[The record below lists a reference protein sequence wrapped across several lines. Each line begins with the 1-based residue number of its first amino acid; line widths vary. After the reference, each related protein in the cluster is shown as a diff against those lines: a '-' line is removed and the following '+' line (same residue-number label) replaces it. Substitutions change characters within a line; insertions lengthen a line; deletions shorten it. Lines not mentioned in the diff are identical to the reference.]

1 MKMENGFP
9 YHINTFLTFSLVLH
23 PQAALQAS
31 IRGLNIWWEVVFP
44 SLLPFFIIA
53 ELLIS
58 IGVVKFIG
66 VILEPLMRPLFRVPG
81 IGGFVWAMGMAS
93 GFPAGAKLS
102 ARLRKSNQLTQI
114 EAERLV
120 SFTNSSNPLFIFGA
134 VSIGFSIIR
143 N

>member
-1 MKMENGFP
+1 MKNGKRLSLP
-9 YHINTFLTFSLVLH
+9 YQHFFLTFSLVLH

-120 SFTNSSNPLFIFGA
+120 SFTNSSNPLFYFRGC
-134 VSIGFSIIR
+134 FYR
-143 N
+143 FFQ

>member
-1 MKMENGFP
+1 MYEKWKTAFLT
-9 YHINTFLTFSLVLH
+9 ISTLFLTFSLVLH

-66 VILEPLMRPLFRVPG
+66 VILEPLMRPLFRV
-81 IGGFVWAMGMAS
+81 
-93 GFPAGAKLS
+93 
-102 ARLRKSNQLTQI
+102 
-114 EAERLV
+114 
-120 SFTNSSNPLFIFGA
+120 
-134 VSIGFSIIR
+134 
-143 N
+143 

>member
-1 MKMENGFP
+1 MENGFP
-9 YHINTFLTFSLVLH
+9 YHINTFFNLFSCTP

-93 GFPAGAKLS
+93 GFPAGAKLALDCAKAIS
-102 ARLRKSNQLTQI
+102 
-114 EAERLV
+114 
-120 SFTNSSNPLFIFGA
+120 
-134 VSIGFSIIR
+134 
-143 N
+143 

>member
-1 MKMENGFP
+1 MENRFP
-9 YHINTFLTFSLVLH
+9 YHINAIFNLFSCTP

-93 GFPAGAKLS
+93 GFAGAKLS
-102 ARLRKSNQLTQI
+102 ARLRK
-114 EAERLV
+114 A
-120 SFTNSSNPLFIFGA
+120 IF
-134 VSIGFSIIR
+134 
-143 N
+143 

>member
-1 MKMENGFP
+1 MYEKWKTAFLT
-9 YHINTFLTFSLVLH
+9 ISTLFLTFSLVLH
-23 PQAALQAS
+23 PKPLCKLLF
-31 IRGLNIWWEVVFP
+31 GLNIWWEVVFP

-66 VILEPLMRPLFRVPG
+66 VILEPLMRPLFRAPG

-102 ARLRKSNQLTQI
+102 ARLRK
-114 EAERLV
+114 A
-120 SFTNSSNPLFIFGA
+120 IF
-134 VSIGFSIIR
+134 
-143 N
+143 

>member
-1 MKMENGFP
+1 MVGSCIPF
-9 YHINTFLTFSLVLH
+9 TFTV
-23 PQAALQAS
+23 
-31 IRGLNIWWEVVFP
+31 
-44 SLLPFFIIA
+44 FIIA

-120 SFTNSSNPLFIFGA
+120 SLQTHPIHFLFSGLFLS
-134 VSIGFSIIR
+134 VFQ
-143 N
+143 